1 MMNKHS
7 KILIVGHGIIES
19 TLRQQ
24 FQERGYTQ
32 VFSCSAMGLNPAIQS
47 SVYEFFQKEKP
58 EYVFLASMKS
68 GGIQANIDNPADF
81 MYHNLE
87 SQNNIIYASWKFGV
101 IKLLF
106 LAGSCIYPKECVQP
120 MTEDKVLTGL
130 MEATSEPYSLAKAAG
145 VKLCQAFRK
154 QYGFNAIAMVP
165 ATIYGP
171 GSSTNLE
178 TAHVMGALIGK
189 FTQAVKEKQSEVV
202 VWGTG
207 MPRREFIYT
216 EDFFEACLFLMNH
229 YESEELINAGCGE
242 DISIS
247 DLAHMIAAISGYKGK
262 IVFDKSKPD
271 GTMKKLLDNQKIQ
284 KLGWKTQVPLKE
296 GIEKTFVEYR
306 QGIIN

>member
-32 VFSCSAMGLNPAIQS
+32 VFSCSEMGLNPAIQS

>member
-1 MMNKHS
+1 MNKHS
-7 KILIVGHGIIES
+7 KILIVGHGIIEC

-32 VFSCSAMGLNPAIQS
+32 VFSCSEMGLNPAIQS
-47 SVYEFFQKEKP
+47 SVYEFFQKQKP
-58 EYVFLASMKS
+58 EYIFLASTKS
-68 GGIQANIDNPADF
+68 GGIQANIDHPADF

-101 IKLLF
+101 TKLLF

-154 QYGFNAIAMVP
+154 QYGFNAITMVP

-178 TAHVMGALIGK
+178 TAHVMGALIAK

-229 YESEELINAGCGE
+229 YEREELINAGCGE
-242 DISIS
+242 DISIN
-247 DLAHMIAAISGYKGK
+247 DLAHMIAAIAGYKGK
-262 IVFDKSKPD
+262 IVFDKTKPD
-271 GTMKKLLDNQKIQ
+271 GTMRKLLDNQKIQ
-284 KLGWKTQVPLKE
+284 KLGWKMHVSLKE
-296 GIEKTFVEYR
+296 GIEKTLADYR
-306 QGIIN
+306 ERMMNL